1 MAVTLS
7 PSADA
12 EIDATTPLAGGDV
25 AAGTACHPVGAY
37 IRYPHMD
44 IRPMLRKRG
53 RRCEVLSA
61 LRSSRPPLHANRRL
75 VTDGGGAVV
84 ESTRYA
90 AYGTRTNAAFTT

>member
-25 AAGTACHPVGAY
+25 ASGTAYHPVDAY

-44 IRPMLRKRG
+44 IRIVGGAKFY
-53 RRCEVLSA
+53 
-61 LRSSRPPLHANRRL
+61 LHRDHLASVRL